1 MTGWLV
7 EKRIKTEAIPDYA
20 TNAVTARARGPS
32 STRVYVL
39 EDSPHIVS
47 K

>member
-1 MTGWLV
+1 MPGFLV
-7 EKRIKTEAIPDYA
+7 EKRIKTEAIPDY
-20 TNAVTARARGPS
+20 TPDDVTARARGPS